1 MSQLRKS
8 ASFRSRIPIRNKDK
22 HRGSSPPLT
31 STIEFLDHP
40 HKYHQHQHRRRQ
52 QAHRS
57 KSGNNI
63 LVKRR
68 YDRQQHY
75 SSSSSYSSSDESNE
89 SEVPLQ
95 VILEEI
101 NVNNRIFFGTQHNIM
116 FALFYLCLLF
126 VSLHFIHKLV

>member
-22 HRGSSPPLT
+22 HRRSSPPLNT
-31 STIEFLDHP
+31 TIEATLFLDHP
-40 HKYHQHQHRRRQ
+40 HKHHHHRHRE

-68 YDRQQHY
+68 YDRQHY

-89 SEVPLQ
+89 EVPLQ
-95 VILEEI
+95 VILEERWI
-101 NVNNRIFFGTQHNIM
+101 NVNNRIF
-116 FALFYLCLLF
+116 
-126 VSLHFIHKLV
+126 SLQT

>member
-22 HRGSSPPLT
+22 HRSSSP
-31 STIEFLDHP
+31 IETALFLDHP
-40 HKYHQHQHRRRQ
+40 PKHHHNHRRQ

-68 YDRQQHY
+68 YDRQHQRY

-95 VILEEI
+95 VILDG
-101 NVNNRIFFGTQHNIM
+101 R
-116 FALFYLCLLF
+116 
-126 VSLHFIHKLV
+126 

>member
-1 MSQLRKS
+1 MSQLKKS

-22 HRGSSPPLT
+22 HRSSSPPL
-31 STIEFLDHP
+31 SNTIEAALFLDQPQKH
-40 HKYHQHQHRRRQ
+40 HHRARQ

-63 LVKRR
+63 LAKRR
-68 YDRQQHY
+68 YDRQHQRY

-95 VILEEI
+95 VILDE
-101 NVNNRIFFGTQHNIM
+101 R
-116 FALFYLCLLF
+116 
-126 VSLHFIHKLV
+126 